1 MRPLLFDEMYEGK
14 SEEFRQRGYQA
25 ISVRELRDMG
35 LQIKHDFSIIK
46 YADENKMIL
55 LTRDKESYGG
65 CMENQI
71 TCVELGENPS
81 IDDIAAKL
89 EKFKDL
95 P

>member
-1 MRPLLFDEMYEGK
+1 MYEGK
-14 SEEFRQRGYQA
+14 SEEFRQLGYQA

-46 YADENKMIL
+46 YTDENKMIL
-55 LTRDKESYGG
+55 LTRDKKSYGG

-71 TCVELGENPS
+71 PCVELGENPS
-81 IDDIAAKL
+81 IDDIVAKL
-89 EKFKDL
+89 EKFKNL